1 MTVLVCGGRTFRN
14 RAWFVRAMA
23 EHASAATRILQGGA
37 PGADRLA
44 FEWARAN
51 SVEVTTYE
59 ADWTAHGR
67 AAGPIRNQRM
77 LDEGQPDLV
86 VAFPGTRGTAD
97 MVKRAKVAGVRVV
110 EVAL

>member
-23 EHASAATRILQGGA
+23 EHAKGATHILQGGA
-37 PGADRLA
+37 PGADLLA
-44 FEWARAN
+44 FEWALAN
-51 SVEVTTYE
+51 DVTVTTYD
-59 ADWTAHGR
+59 ADWTAHGP
-67 AAGPIRNQRM
+67 AGGPIRNQRM
-77 LDEGQPDLV
+77 LDEGKPDLV

-97 MVKRAKVAGVRVV
+97 MVKRAKAAGVRVV